1 MKKLI
6 YFLLFLSSSVYSQ
19 QVIRGPYMQ
28 KVTENSII
36 IKWRTDIAT
45 NSRVVFGPN
54 EASLTNEVSFQ
65 NNVTDHTVQLS
76 GLSPLTEYYY
86 AVGNSTQILSGPQN
100 HRFRTH
106 PLNGE
111 SVPVR
116 VWAIGDFGKG
126 NTEQVQVKSSYETY
140 ADTVETNVW
149 IWLGDNVYD
158 DGKDSEYQTRLFQL
172 NGFKDVFNRL
182 PFWPSPG
189 NHDYNEVWEQS
200 ALFGIPYSNIPLS
213 QHEGPYFDMVDVP
226 QQGEAGGFPS
236 QLEVYYSFDY
246 GDVHFLSLNSE
257 VWDFSQTLNGINQ
270 MKTWIEQDLIQNDKT
285 FTIAYFHQPP
295 YSKGSH
301 DSDDAF
307 ELVMKAMREH
317 VIPLLESYDVDLVVC
332 GHSHVF
338 ERSHLLHGHY
348 GNSSTLDPATMI
360 KDGDGGNFDAG
371 NPYIKDNLA
380 ETADGTVYVVCG
392 NSGSKSSDA
401 TLDHPI
407 MQFSDG
413 GGDVCGSFVIDINR
427 NRLDGKYLRSN
438 GMILDEFTIL
448 KKNLQA
454 ASQISYTVC
463 TGESITLSS
472 LHTGGSDNLSF
483 EWSFSTA
490 GTAEIV
496 VSPLSDMTYTLIVTD
511 QLTGQQVTTSY
522 IVDVIACVASLSEN
536 EQLLSVYP
544 NPANDQIKIKSDLAL
559 DQIAIFDLNGKCV
572 FRQKS
577 NKKSMSIDVS
587 SFEVGAYIIS
597 VEYLDR
603 TVQKKVLISR

>member
-1 MKKLI
+1 MKNVV
-6 YFLLFLSSSVYSQ
+6 YLLLLLSTSVFSQ

-36 IKWRTDIAT
+36 IKWRTDVAT
-45 NSRVVFGPN
+45 NSRVVFGSN

-149 IWLGDNVYD
+149 MWLGDNVYD
-158 DGKDSEYQTRLFQL
+158 DGKDSEYQTRLFEL

-200 ALFGIPYSNIPLS
+200 TLFGIPYSNIPLS

-257 VWDFSQTLNGINQ
+257 LWDFAQTLNGINQ

-301 DSDDAF
+301 DSDDAY

-338 ERSHLLHGHY
+338 ERSHLIHGHY

-392 NSGSKSSDA
+392 NSGSKASDG
-401 TLDHPI
+401 TLDHPV

-413 GGDVCGSFVIDINR
+413 GSDVCGSFVIDINR

-438 GMILDEFTIL
+438 GLILDEFTIL

-454 ASQISYTVC
+454 VSQISYTVC
-463 TGESITLSS
+463 SGESITLSS

-522 IVDVIACVASLSEN
+522 IVDVISCVASLSEN

-544 NPANDQIKIKSDLAL
+544 NPANDQVKIKSDIAL

-577 NKKSMSIDVS
+577 NKKSMTVDVS

>member
-1 MKKLI
+1 MKNLI
-6 YFLLFLSSSVYSQ
+6 YFLLFFSSSVYSQ

-200 ALFGIPYSNIPLS
+200 ALFGLPYSNIPLS

-257 VWDFSQTLNGINQ
+257 VWDFSQTLNGVNQ

-413 GGDVCGSFVIDINR
+413 GSDVCGSFVIDINR

-438 GMILDEFTIL
+438 GQILDEFTIL

-496 VSPLSDMTYTLIVTD
+496 VSPLSDITYTLIVTD

-522 IVDVIACVASLSEN
+522 IVDVISCVASLSEN

-559 DQIAIFDLNGKCV
+559 DQIAIFDLNGKCL

-577 NKKSMSIDVS
+577 NKKSMTVDVS

>member
-1 MKKLI
+1 
-6 YFLLFLSSSVYSQ
+6 
-19 QVIRGPYMQ
+19 
-28 KVTENSII
+28 
-36 IKWRTDIAT
+36 
-45 NSRVVFGPN
+45 
-54 EASLTNEVSFQ
+54 
-65 NNVTDHTVQLS
+65 
-76 GLSPLTEYYY
+76 
-86 AVGNSTQILSGPQN
+86 
-100 HRFRTH
+100 
-106 PLNGE
+106 
-111 SVPVR
+111 
-116 VWAIGDFGKG
+116 
-126 NTEQVQVKSSYETY
+126 
-140 ADTVETNVW
+140 
-149 IWLGDNVYD
+149 
-158 DGKDSEYQTRLFQL
+158 
-172 NGFKDVFNRL
+172 
-182 PFWPSPG
+182 
-189 NHDYNEVWEQS
+189 
-200 ALFGIPYSNIPLS
+200 
-213 QHEGPYFDMVDVP
+213 
-226 QQGEAGGFPS
+226 
-236 QLEVYYSFDY
+236 
-246 GDVHFLSLNSE
+246 
-257 VWDFSQTLNGINQ
+257 
-270 MKTWIEQDLIQNDKT
+270 
-285 FTIAYFHQPP
+285 
-295 YSKGSH
+295 
-301 DSDDAF
+301 
-307 ELVMKAMREH
+307 
-317 VIPLLESYDVDLVVC
+317 
-332 GHSHVF
+332 
-338 ERSHLLHGHY
+338 
-348 GNSSTLDPATMI
+348 MI

-401 TLDHPI
+401 TLDHPV

-413 GGDVCGSFVIDINR
+413 GSDVCGSFVIDINR

-438 GMILDEFTIL
+438 GLILDEFTIL

-463 TGESITLSS
+463 SGESITLSS

-490 GTAEIV
+490 GTADIV

-522 IVDVIACVASLSEN
+522 IVDVISCVASLSEN